1 MNKIIYSIGVC
12 LIVANANA
20 QFVNSTDFYVSN
32 GAVVSFNMDVVNE
45 GKLTNEGKVHF
56 QRNLDNL
63 NSVRSSGIAVFDG
76 NGQQEVKSKNELV
89 FQNIQIE
96 NDVRFDA
103 AVRVEKNLDFRKGI
117 IESSDKNPL
126 TFASGAA
133 HSGMSDF
140 SHIRGVVKKEG
151 NDSFDFP
158 LGDGENLKTFNIA
171 KNVDNQVLT
180 AAYLY
185 RSPLNISGQ
194 VSDNLQSINENEY
207 WTLKSESVKGST
219 KVGVNA
225 QSGMEE
231 IAFLNRGTWQV
242 LEDSKLSASTDLK
255 NGTLFTLA
263 KSKNIKADIGVY
275 PNPTEGEFFLKL
287 TGMHENEKI
296 VVTIINQDGTTIMRK
311 EGTVKDLRTTY
322 ELPEALVATE
332 LNVHVQR
339 ENNKSLV
346 QKMILHK

>member
-1 MNKIIYSIGVC
+1 MKKIIYSIGVC
-12 LIVANANA
+12 LIAANADA
-20 QFVNSTDFYVSN
+20 QFVNSTDFYVSD

-56 QRNLDNL
+56 QRNLENL
-63 NSVRSSGIAVFDG
+63 NIIRSTGTAVFDG
-76 NGQQEVKSKNELV
+76 NSPQELKSKNELV
-89 FQNIQIE
+89 FQNISLE
-96 NDVRFDA
+96 NDVKLGA
-103 AVRVEKNLDFRKGI
+103 IVRIEKNLDFRRGI

-126 TFASGAA
+126 IFAPEAA
-133 HSGMSDF
+133 HSGMSDY
-140 SHIRGVVKKEG
+140 SHIRGVVRKEG
-151 NDSFDFP
+151 NNSFDFP
-158 LGDGENLKTFNIA
+158 LGDGSTLRTFNIA
-171 KNVDNQVLT
+171 KNVNNQVLT
-180 AAYLY
+180 AAYLF

-194 VSDNLQSINENEY
+194 VSENLQSINENEY
-207 WTLKSESVKGST
+207 WSLKSESVKGST
-219 KVGVNA
+219 KVEVNA

-231 IAFLNRGTWQV
+231 IAYLNRGTWEV
-242 LEDSKLSASTDLK
+242 LEDSKLSAATDLK

-263 KSKNIKADIGVY
+263 KSRNIKADIGVY

-287 TGMHENEKI
+287 TGMNENEKI

-311 EGTVKDLRTTY
+311 EGIVKDLRTTY